1 MYNKI
6 NKMESNFFDIFNG
19 LLNKA
24 INSIDNNLLVETA
37 EILKEVKVSG
47 KKIIVV
53 GNGGSAA
60 MASHVAVDL
69 TKAAGC
75 RAVTFN
81 EADLLTCFANDYG
94 YENWVER
101 ALKFYA
107 DKGDVVILISSSG
120 TSKNIVNGANWA
132 KQNGLKIITL
142 SGFNSENPL
151 RKTGD
156 INLWV
161 DSKGY
166 NIIEM
171 AHHIWLVSIVDYI
184 VGSIE
189 YKAN

>member
-1 MYNKI
+1 
-6 NKMESNFFDIFNG
+6 METNFFEKFNE
-19 LLNKA
+19 LLTKA
-24 INSIDNNLLVETA
+24 INSIDNNQLANVA
-37 EILKEVKVSG
+37 KILKEVKNTG

-101 ALKFYA
+101 ALIFYA

-120 TSKNIVNGANWA
+120 TSKNIVNGAIWA
-132 KQNGLKIITL
+132 KKHDLSVITL
-142 SGFNSENPL
+142 SGFNEDNPL
-151 RKTGD
+151 RKLGD

-184 VGSIE
+184 VGNIE

>member
-1 MYNKI
+1 
-6 NKMESNFFDIFNG
+6 MESKFFENFNELI
-19 LLNKA
+19 NKA
-24 INSIDNNLLVETA
+24 INSIDNDLLVKSA
-37 EILKEVKVSG
+37 EMFKNVKSTG

-101 ALKFYA
+101 ALDFYA
-107 DKGDVVILISSSG
+107 DNGDVVILISSSG
-120 TSKNIVNGANWA
+120 TSKNIVNGAIWA
-132 KQNGLKIITL
+132 KKHDLSVITL
-142 SGFNSENPL
+142 SGFNEDNPL
-151 RKTGD
+151 RKLGD

-184 VGSIE
+184 VGNIE